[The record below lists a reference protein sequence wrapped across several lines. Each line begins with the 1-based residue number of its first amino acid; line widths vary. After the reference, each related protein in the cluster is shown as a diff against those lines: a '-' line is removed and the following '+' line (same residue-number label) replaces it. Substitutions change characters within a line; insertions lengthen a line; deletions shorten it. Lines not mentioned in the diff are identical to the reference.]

1 MKKFLLILLSY
12 IMAALLVA
20 VGIGAVYLVVTLLTF
35 KMGVGIFL
43 FALLSVLALM
53 QYATLPKRLK
63 KWEKK

>member
-20 VGIGAVYLVVTLLTF
+20 VGIGAAYFVFTLLTF
-35 KMGVGIFL
+35 KMGFGIVL

-63 KWEKK
+63 DWEKK